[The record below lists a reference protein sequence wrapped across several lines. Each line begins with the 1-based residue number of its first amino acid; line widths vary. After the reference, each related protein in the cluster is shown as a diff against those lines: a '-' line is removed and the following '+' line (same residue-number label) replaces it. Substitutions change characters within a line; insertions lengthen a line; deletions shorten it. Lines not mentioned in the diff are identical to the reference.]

1 MAVYYNRETL
11 IHVSCNSD
19 VKISIM
25 INFFPIYQF
34 LYIVD
39 LNLDSYQKDAK
50 TFIDKKSLSLS
61 LSLKSLSDY
70 I

>member
-19 VKISIM
+19 VKISVYDN
-25 INFFPIYQF
+25 NFFPTYQF

-61 LSLKSLSDY
+61 LKSLSDY